1 MEAYRLGLNNNI
13 NFTFK
18 NPISYGLKFA
28 KLMPKAKPSMYLDFL
43 NRKKSEIDYINGA
56 VVTLSKK
63 KGLSAPYNET
73 LTEIIKTKEK
83 SFLKIRWSKPY
94 KVDMQH
100 LI

>member
-1 MEAYRLGLNNNI
+1 
-13 NFTFK
+13 
-18 NPISYGLKFA
+18 
-28 KLMPKAKPSMYLDFL
+28 MPKAKPSMYLDFL

-83 SFLKIRWSKPY
+83 EFS
-94 KVDMQH
+94 
-100 LI
+100 

>member
-1 MEAYRLGLNNNI
+1 
-13 NFTFK
+13 
-18 NPISYGLKFA
+18 
-28 KLMPKAKPSMYLDFL
+28 MPKAKPSMYLDFL

-83 SFLKIRWSKPY
+83 EFVLRF
-94 KVDMQH
+94 VDPN
-100 LI
+100 LIKLICNT